1 MKNYLSESSPISSNE
16 RIVSL
21 DIIRGFALFG
31 ILLVNMPLFQ
41 TPKLVEELYMISP
54 ELSGIDQFAR
64 MMLDVFV
71 ETKFFAIF
79 SILFGI
85 GFYIFMQRA
94 EEKSTFYYRLYSRR
108 LIALG
113 VFGFLHL
120 VFFWYGDILLRYA
133 LAGFFLI
140 FFYKRKE
147 KTILIWILSF
157 VCLLFGLLTFSFFAP
172 TEEMEQQITNLQM
185 EGAPKV
191 AEAIDIYNNG
201 SYTEWLSYRFTE
213 EVIPVLINM
222 PFSII
227 TPLFYFLIGLY
238 IAKKGI
244 LTDFHTH
251 KQFITRV
258 WLISLLVSI
267 PLSVGII
274 ILHLNVIDVG
284 VLNDQILEVLLLASG
299 LSLSFFYIA
308 TILLLLEKEK
318 WKRILHPLHY
328 VGKMALTNYI
338 MQTFIGVGIFTG
350 LGLFGE
356 LHLWLGIVIS
366 FLVFPLQILFSFLWL
381 QHFRFGPLEWIWRS
395 ITYGQFQ
402 SIRINKS

>member
-1 MKNYLSESSPISSNE
+1 MKKYLSESSPISSNE
-16 RIVSL
+16 RIISL

-64 MMLDVFV
+64 IILDVFV

-94 EEKSTFYYRLYSRR
+94 EEKSAFYYRLYSRR

-120 VFFWYGDILLRYA
+120 FFFWYGDILLRYA

-147 KTILIWILSF
+147 KTIFIWILSF
-157 VCLLFGLLTFSFFAP
+157 VCLLFGLLLFSFFSS
-172 TEEMEQQITNLQM
+172 TEAMEQQISILQM
-185 EGAPKV
+185 EGASKV
-191 AEAIDIYNNG
+191 VEAIDIYNNG
-201 SYTEWLSYRFTE
+201 SYTEWLSYRFTD

-222 PFSII
+222 PLSII

-251 KQFITRV
+251 KQFVKRV

-274 ILHLNVIDVG
+274 LFHLNVIDVG
-284 VLNDQILEVLLLASG
+284 MLNDQIVEVLLLASG

-318 WKRILHPLHY
+318 WKRILHPFHY

-356 LHLWLGIVIS
+356 LHVWLGIVIS
-366 FLVFPLQILFSFLWL
+366 FLVFPLQILFSYLWL
-381 QHFRFGPLEWIWRS
+381 QYFRFGPLEWIWRS
-395 ITYGQFQ
+395 ITYGQLQ